1 MARDHKRNWFY
12 GLIRK
17 ENENKIKA
25 TADTMYSTAD
35 LAFGDEL
42 EELTNLFLNRNQTTI
57 EKFRM
62 MQKAAF

>member
-42 EELTNLFLNRNQTTI
+42 EELTNLFLNRNQDTI
-57 EKFRM
+57 DKFRLTQM
-62 MQKAAF
+62 STF